1 MLDEVII
8 QRMDIPAL
16 FSTDTLNELYDITDN
31 IEHERL
37 KVFLC
42 EQAKTLKCLTGF
54 KEVLKVYDK
63 ELEKLNA
70 EYRTTET
77 INKSNNPGVWQK
89 LNLDFDKKQPVI
101 NCTENYLTILQNDLH
116 FFDVKYN
123 ALTNS
128 PEINNAR
135 WTDTDDASA
144 RNYIEREYDIY
155 NAAKLDDALRIFFQ
169 DREYHPIKEIIESI
183 KWDGKERIANLL
195 HLYMR
200 AEDNEYTRE
209 VSRLIFAGGIHRLY
223 EPGCKFDEVPVLIGT
238 KQGEG
243 KSTFVRWLALKDD
256 FFTEVCEIEGQ
267 KGAEAIEGAWVCEIA
282 ELLALTRSKDVEAA
296 KSFLTK
302 QKDHYRRP
310 YDRRTSEYPRQCI
323 FIGTTNKRH
332 FLIDKTG
339 NRRFYPVEVHQDG
352 SMLFKWEYTIKAD
365 IRQCWAEALHK
376 YRAGELKP
384 YVDLK
389 LRSIIKEQQNAAV
402 EDDYRIG
409 IIEDYLDRM
418 VKSTNNPEVCII
430 ELWEKALNM
439 EHARKTRKDADD
451 IAVILNKLGWTQHRQ
466 GRTSNYGKQN
476 LWKPASSGISADS

>member
-1 MLDEVII
+1 MLDEIII
-8 QRMDIPAL
+8 QRMDIPTL
-16 FSTDTLNELYDITDN
+16 FSNDTLNELYDITDN
-31 IEHERL
+31 LERERL
-37 KVFLC
+37 KVFLL
-42 EQAKTLKCLTGF
+42 EQARSLKCLTGF
-54 KEVLKVYDK
+54 KELIKLYDK

-70 EYRTTET
+70 EYKTTAVM
-77 INKSNNPGVWQK
+77 NQSNNPGVWQK
-89 LNLDFDKKQPVI
+89 LKLDFDKKQPVI
-101 NCTENYLTILQNDLH
+101 NSTENYLTILENDLH

-128 PEINNAR
+128 PEIHNDR
-135 WTDTDDASA
+135 WTDTDDAAA
-144 RNYIEREYDIY
+144 RNYVEKEYDIY
-155 NAAKLDDALRIFFQ
+155 NAAKLDDALRIFFKE
-169 DREYHPIKEIIESI
+169 REYHPIKEIIESI
-183 KWDGKERIANLL
+183 KWDGTERLENLL

-200 AEDNEYTRE
+200 ADDNEYTKE

-310 YDRRTSEYPRQCI
+310 YDKRTSEYPRQCI

-332 FLIDKTG
+332 FLRDKTG

-352 SMLFKWEYTIKAD
+352 AMLFQWEDTIKHD
-365 IRQCWAEALHK
+365 IRQCWAEAYHK
-376 YRAGELKP
+376 YKNGELKP
-384 YVDLK
+384 HVDHRLQAIV
-389 LRSIIKEQQNAAV
+389 REHQNAAT
-402 EDDYRIG
+402 EDDYRVG
-409 IIEDYLDRM
+409 IIEDYLDRK
-418 VKSTNNPEVCII
+418 VKSFGSPEVSII
-430 ELWEKALNM
+430 EIWEVALQL
-439 EHARKTRKDADD
+439 EHAKKTRKDADE
-451 IAVILNKLGWTQHRQ
+451 IAMILTKLGWAQHRQ
-466 GRTSNYGKQN
+466 GRTSDYGKQN
-476 LWKPASSGISADS
+476 LWQKS